1 MTSRDLIEKYFQ
13 FFKDK
18 GHIIIP
24 SAPLIPE
31 NDPSVLFTTAGMHPL
46 VPYLLGEEHPAGK
59 RLVDNQL
66 CLRTDDIDEV
76 GDAFHHTFFEMLGN
90 WSLGDYWKEDAI
102 NWSYEFLTKELG
114 LDPKRIWVSCFEGD
128 ADAPKDTESSE
139 IWEKVGI
146 PKERII
152 FLPKKDNWWGP
163 AGETGPC
170 GPDSEMYY
178 EVVFKPHGSDCH
190 PGDNCGRFVEIWNDV
205 FMQYN
210 KTKDGKFI
218 PLKNKNVDTGMG
230 VDRTTAVLQG
240 LDDDYKV
247 SDLWGDIIE
256 KIEEISG
263 KKYEGN
269 ERAFRI
275 IADHIRAA
283 TFLLTEDIQIASS
296 DKYGSIVRKLID
308 RALTESRSLGI
319 STKFLPQLA
328 SVVITNYKD
337 RYSIL
342 DKRSP
347 EILNAISS
355 VESRV
360 EEILTT
366 PSREA
371 PPEEIANLPNMSDD
385 DIINKM
391 REPYQKLFGGK
402 VEEYIKNIGS
412 DSLSSVYAGS
422 LAFEAKT
429 TEGRPVLSVEI
440 DARDSLSNKFNKEEF
455 YKSFNDYLEQHKK
468 ISREAGEKLF
478 KGGLADNSE
487 EVTKFHTTTH
497 LLHASLRKILGEHV
511 SQKGSNIT
519 SERLRF
525 DFSHRQKLTDEEMK
539 KVGDLINEQIKND
552 LPVTFETKSLDEAIK
567 DGALH
572 FFAEKYGDIVK
583 VYSIGDPKGDWFS
596 KEVCGGP
603 HVTHTGEIGRV
614 RIKKQEKIG
623 SGLMRV
629 YLILENE

>member
-13 FFKDK
+13 FYKNK
-18 GHIIIP
+18 GHIVIP

-178 EVVFKPHGSDCH
+178 EVVFKPHGSDCQ

-256 KIEEISG
+256 KVEEVSG

-269 ERAFRI
+269 ERSFRI

-283 TFLLTEDIQIASS
+283 TFLLAEGVQIISS

-308 RALTESRSLGI
+308 RALAESRSLGI

-342 DKRSP
+342 DKKRP
-347 EILNAISS
+347 EILNAISL

-360 EEILTT
+360 EEILVS
-366 PSREA
+366 PSHEV
-371 PPEEIANLPNMSDD
+371 PPEEITNLPNMSYD

-391 REPYQKLFGGK
+391 RETHQKLFGSQ
-402 VEEYIKNIGS
+402 VEEYFKKNNFTS
-412 DSLSSVYAGS
+412 PHSVYAGF
-422 LAFEAKT
+422 LAFNAKT
-429 TEGRPVLSVEI
+429 TEGRPVSSIETYIKDYYPGLNVGEY
-440 DARDSLSNKFNKEEF
+440 
-455 YKSFNDYLEQHKK
+455 YKSFNDHLEQHKK

-497 LLHASLRKILGEHV
+497 LLHAALRKILGEHV

-519 SERLRF
+519 FERLRF
-525 DFSHRQKLTDEEMK
+525 DFSHPQKLTDEEMK
-539 KVGDLINEQIKND
+539 KVDDLINEQINKG
-552 LPVTFETKSLDEAIK
+552 LQVTFEIKSLDEAIK

-572 FFAEKYGDIVK
+572 FFAEKYGNKVK
-583 VYSIGDPKGDWFS
+583 VYTIGDPKGDWFS

-603 HVTHTGEIGRV
+603 HVTNTGEIGRV

-629 YLILENE
+629 YLVLENK

>member
-1 MTSRDLIEKYFQ
+1 MTSRDLIEKYFK
-13 FFKDK
+13 FFKNK
-18 GHIIIP
+18 GHVVIP
-24 SAPLIPE
+24 SAPLVPE

-46 VPYLLGEEHPAGK
+46 VPYLLGEEHPSGK

-76 GDAFHHTFFEMLGN
+76 GDAIHNTFFEMLGN

-114 LDPKRIWVSCFEGD
+114 LDPKRIWVSCFKGD
-128 ADAPKDTESSE
+128 NDAPKDTESSE

-146 PKERII
+146 PKERIV

-170 GPDSEMYY
+170 GPDSEMFYDTTG
-178 EVVFKPHGSDCH
+178 KTHGSDCQ
-190 PGDNCGRFVEIWNDV
+190 PGDNCGRFSEVWNDV

-210 KTKDGKFI
+210 KTKDGKYEL
-218 PLKNKNVDTGMG
+218 LKQKNVDTGMG
-230 VDRTTAVLQG
+230 VERTMAVILG
-240 LDDDYKV
+240 LEDNYKV
-247 SDLWGDIIE
+247 PDLWGEIIE

-283 TFLLTEDIQIASS
+283 TFLLAEDVLIVSS
-296 DKYGSIVRKLID
+296 DKYGSIVRKLVD
-308 RALTESRSLGI
+308 RALAESRRLGI
-319 STKFLPQLA
+319 NTKYLPQLA
-328 SVVITNYKD
+328 SVIISNYKD
-337 RYSIL
+337 RYPIL
-342 DKRSP
+342 DKKSS
-347 EILNAISS
+347 EIINALTS

-360 EEILTT
+360 EKILAT

-371 PPEEIANLPNMSDD
+371 PLEEIANLPNMSDN

-391 REPYQKLFGGK
+391 REPYQKLFGSQ
-402 VEEYIKNIGS
+402 VEEYIKKNS
-412 DSLSSVYAGS
+412 FASLRSVYAGS

-429 TEGRPVLSVEI
+429 TEGRPVSLVEM
-440 DARDSLSNKFNKEEF
+440 DTRDSLSNNFNTGEF
-455 YKSFNDYLEQHKK
+455 YTSFNDYLEQHKK

-478 KGGLADNSE
+478 KGGMADNSE
-487 EVTKFHTTTH
+487 EVTKLHTVTH
-497 LLHASLRKILGEHV
+497 LLHAALRKILGEHV

-519 SERLRF
+519 AERLRF
-525 DFSHRQKLTDEEMK
+525 DFSHPQKLTDEEIK
-539 KVGDLINEQIKND
+539 KVEELINEQVKKD
-552 LPVTFETKSLDEAIK
+552 LPVTFETKSLDEAINE
-567 DGALH
+567 GALH
-572 FFAEKYGDIVK
+572 FFAEKYGEKVK
-583 VYSIGDPKGDWFS
+583 VYTIGDPKGDWFS

-614 RIKKQEKIG
+614 KIKKLEKIG
-623 SGLMRV
+623 SGLIRI
-629 YLILENE
+629 YITLG